1 MIVTHALSLL
11 NYSPI
16 DQGFSLKL
24 QSLKIKLYRQIIWK
38 LNLLN
43 SYQILGANFLQGV
56 PGGSM
61 DLRYSKI
68 NQENLVQYNGDIDKT
83 GDFNKASHPPKIAM
97 KA

>member
-1 MIVTHALSLL
+1 
-11 NYSPI
+11 
-16 DQGFSLKL
+16 
-24 QSLKIKLYRQIIWK
+24 
-38 LNLLN
+38 
-43 SYQILGANFLQGV
+43 
-56 PGGSM
+56 M